1 MPPRM
6 HPLSCGSP
14 PLAVS
19 RSLPPPFAHPPSL
32 TPRLLS
38 HFRSSLYRS
47 LPIFIAYSSFP
58 FGSYSIH
65 VSPPAPFIAFGSA
78 IGFDHVAPPSVLSTT
93 PEPVS
98 TNRCLP
104 SLPNT
109 GPYRPSFMAHTF
121 FHVSPLSLVLMS
133 APSTSQYS
141 LPSCQRGSAWA
152 LPLPT
157 GLYCPT
163 SFHVSPPLVVR
174 RR

>member
-1 MPPRM
+1 M
-6 HPLSCGSP
+6 
-14 PLAVS
+14 
-19 RSLPPPFAHPPSL
+19 
-32 TPRLLS
+32 LS

-65 VSPPAPFIAFGSA
+65 ASPPAPFIAFGSA
-78 IGFDHVAPPSVLSTT
+78 IGFDHVSPPSVLSTT
-93 PEPVS
+93 PAPVS

-109 GPYRPSFMAHTF
+109 GPYRPSFKAHTF

-141 LPSCQRGSAWA
+141 TPSCQRGSACA
-152 LPLPT
+152 LWLPT
-157 GLYCPT
+157 GPH
-163 SFHVSPPLVVR
+163 SPAASHVLPPSVVR
-174 RR
+174 